1 MNPAPLAPLAPRLR
15 GAQPSLWIGPALA
28 WLGLMALLAA
38 SVMIANLP
46 LGIFKLPLNLGLV
59 TVQALVMGLVFMRLN
74 RASALVR
81 LAAGA
86 SFLWIALLFILTF
99 AAVLT

>member
-1 MNPAPLAPLAPRLR
+1 MNDPAPTSSHPRE
-15 GAQPSLWIGPALA
+15 AQQSLWFGPSLA
-28 WLGLMALLAA
+28 WLGLIALLATSILVA
-38 SVMIANLP
+38 KAP

-59 TVQALVMGLVFMRLN
+59 TIQALVMGLVFMRLN
-74 RASALVR
+74 RASALIR

-86 SFLWIALLFILTF
+86 SFLWIALLFILTL